1 MIVLRQ
7 LSLYRGGK
15 PVFHQASASLNLGTR
30 IGVVG
35 RNGAGKSTLFA
46 LLQQALVPDEGT
58 LLLPPR
64 CRIAHIEQHIP
75 RGTLPALN
83 YAMAGDTELTELQAR
98 LDQSE
103 LDDHA
108 RAEVLAQLD
117 AIDAYSMP
125 ARGAQVLAGLGF
137 SAEQITSPIDALSGG
152 WRMRLNLARVLLSRA
167 DLLLLDEPTNH
178 LDLEGIDWLERWIV
192 AYRGSL
198 LLISHDRE
206 LLDNCVQQVL
216 HVEDGQLQLFAG
228 GYSQFERE
236 RANRHARQA
245 IEYERQQKEIA
256 RLQSF
261 IDRFRAK
268 ATKARQAQSRV
279 KALDRLV
286 PVAAVRLEGARSV
299 EFRAPASLPGSLLRL
314 EAASAGYGERTV
326 IANVHLHI
334 TPDTRLGL
342 LGLNG
347 AGKSTLIKLMAGEIT
362 ARAGERLTAER
373 LQIGYFAQHE
383 VDRLRPSDAPLQ
395 HLRRIDPNTA
405 EQELRD
411 FLGRY
416 GFPGDMA
423 TDPVAPL
430 SGGEKARLALA
441 LLIWQRP
448 NLLLLDEPTN
458 HLDLAMRDA
467 LSIAL
472 QSFPGG
478 VVIVSHD
485 RFLLRSICN
494 EFCLVDAQRAQ
505 AFHGDLS
512 DYRNFIAA
520 PKPTGV
526 EAPRTKRVS
535 DAQLL
540 RNRLDNRRKPVRQRI
555 ARLEQELNQLTARRA
570 EVDSEL
576 ALPALYETP
585 PRLTQVL
592 AERARLDERIGTL
605 EADWLE
611 ASSELEAIDASL
623 AGD

>member
-64 CRIAHIEQHIP
+64 CLIAHIEQHIP

-430 SGGEKARLALA
+430 SGG
-441 LLIWQRP
+441 
-448 NLLLLDEPTN
+448 
-458 HLDLAMRDA
+458 
-467 LSIAL
+467 
-472 QSFPGG
+472 
-478 VVIVSHD
+478 
-485 RFLLRSICN
+485 
-494 EFCLVDAQRAQ
+494 
-505 AFHGDLS
+505 
-512 DYRNFIAA
+512 
-520 PKPTGV
+520 
-526 EAPRTKRVS
+526 
-535 DAQLL
+535 
-540 RNRLDNRRKPVRQRI
+540 
-555 ARLEQELNQLTARRA
+555 
-570 EVDSEL
+570 
-576 ALPALYETP
+576 
-585 PRLTQVL
+585 
-592 AERARLDERIGTL
+592 
-605 EADWLE
+605 
-611 ASSELEAIDASL
+611 
-623 AGD
+623 